1 MQVLIFRHAERM
13 HAHSDDPPL
22 SPKGQKQAH
31 GLPSLIEQFQFPT
44 PSKIICSPKVRAI
57 QTMEPLAEKLN
68 IPLQI
73 QNDLNE
79 RQNSEH
85 ADVFS
90 KRIKRFI
97 DYIENQSGIIFL
109 VSHLDW
115 IEEALIQIPSD
126 TNLNTAKYQTWPP
139 GQSIEFEIVDGLWT
153 HPKMRSLP

>member
-22 SPKGQKQAH
+22 SQRGLMQANA
-31 GLPSLIEQFQFPT
+31 LPNLIEQNQFPA

-57 QTMEPLAEKLN
+57 QTMEPLSEKLK

-73 QNDLNE
+73 QTDLNE
-79 RQNSEH
+79 RQSSEH

-97 DYIENQSGIIFL
+97 DYIEKQSGIIFL

-115 IEEALIQIPSD
+115 IEEALIHIPSD

-139 GQSIEFEIVDGLWT
+139 GQSIEFEIVDSLWT
-153 HPKMRSLP
+153 QAKMRSLL